1 MINVVVEGESDRE
14 VAKTVVVHAGH
25 RVHQVRIAGGKTKLD
40 PLIPKYNIASA
51 QFPWVVFRDSDSQC
65 PVILRA
71 RLTAGI
77 SSWHPQFSLRIAHSM
92 SEAWLLSRPRGLRR
106 ILQGAVHPHPA
117 RPGGT
122 PQRQACLARPVQ
134 PVAVQ
139 GDPEGCHRL
148 RIPHRPA
155 LRHPDQRVR
164 LNRMECCRS
173 RNGERQSAPSGRS
186 GRSTARRLTAS
197 GAGHDRFEPADAL
210 GRVILAAVVRG
221 LGRACLSGN
230 GSVRGD
236 ASETTTGKCRTW
248 FLRCGQQFDHRVV
261 TGTATSHG

>member
-92 SEAWLLSRPRGLRR
+92 SEAWLLADRAGFAEYFKVPSTRIPR
-106 ILQGAVHPHPA
+106 
-117 RPGGT
+117 
-122 PQRQACLARPVQ
+122 
-134 PVAVQ
+134 
-139 GDPEGCHRL
+139 DPE
-148 RIPHRPA
+148 A
-155 LRHPDQRVR
+155 LPNAKHA
-164 LNRMECCRS
+164 LLALCSRS
-173 RNGERQSAPSGRS
+173 RSKAIRKDV
-186 GRSTARRLTAS
+186 TAS
-197 GAGHDRFEPADAL
+197 GSHTGPLYVTRINEFASTVWSVAEAETVSDSLRRAVARVAQLPAD
-210 GRVILAAVVRG
+210 
-221 LGRACLSGN
+221 
-230 GSVRGD
+230 
-236 ASETTTGKCRTW
+236 
-248 FLRCGQQFDHRVV
+248 
-261 TGTATSHG
+261 

>member
-92 SEAWLLSRPRGLRR
+92 SEAWLLADREGFAEYFKVPSTRIPRDPESLPNAKHTLFALCSRSRSKAIRKDVTTSGTRTGPLYVIRINEFASTVWNVAEAESVSDSLRR
-106 ILQGAVHPHPA
+106 AIVRIGQIPA
-117 RPGGT
+117 
-122 PQRQACLARPVQ
+122 AS
-134 PVAVQ
+134 
-139 GDPEGCHRL
+139 
-148 RIPHRPA
+148 I
-155 LRHPDQRVR
+155 
-164 LNRMECCRS
+164 
-173 RNGERQSAPSGRS
+173 GR
-186 GRSTARRLTAS
+186 
-197 GAGHDRFEPADAL
+197 E
-210 GRVILAAVVRG
+210 
-221 LGRACLSGN
+221 
-230 GSVRGD
+230 
-236 ASETTTGKCRTW
+236 
-248 FLRCGQQFDHRVV
+248 
-261 TGTATSHG
+261 